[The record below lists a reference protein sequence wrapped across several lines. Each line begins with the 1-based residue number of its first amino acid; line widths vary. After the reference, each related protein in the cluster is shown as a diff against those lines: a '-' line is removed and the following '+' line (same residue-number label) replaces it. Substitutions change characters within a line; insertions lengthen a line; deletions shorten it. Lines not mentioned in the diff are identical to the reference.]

1 MSEKAAPGRLFLV
14 PTPIGNLED
23 MTFRAV
29 RVLKEA
35 DLIAAEDTR
44 NSRKL
49 LTHFGIH
56 TPMTSYHEHNRFEK
70 AKELV
75 ACMLQGKNLAVIS
88 DAGCPGIS
96 DPGEV
101 LVRQAVEAGITVE
114 ALPGACAGITALMAS
129 GMDTKGFLFVGFL
142 PREKKE
148 LHKALEALKTKPC
161 TLILYEAP
169 HRLKKTLEALK
180 EALGEERHIA
190 LCRELTKVHEEYER
204 CSLGEALKRY
214 EEKEPRGEYV
224 LVLEGCH
231 KEEEAE
237 IKLSIPEQMQ
247 MLLDQGMTEK
257 EAMKETAGI
266 LGIPKRDVYTCWKL
280 T

>member
-23 MTFRAV
+23 MTFRAI

-49 LTHFGIH
+49 LTHFKIH

-180 EALGEERHIA
+180 EALGEARHIA

-204 CSLGEALKRY
+204 SSLGEALKRY

-237 IKLSIPEQMQ
+237 IKPSIPEQMQ

-257 EAMKETAGI
+257 EAMKETARI
-266 LGIPKRDVYTCWKL
+266 LGFPKREVYTFWKL